1 MDFKT
6 KNSSEKTIVKFT
18 LIFIFLFFI
27 LSSFGQNIAEQIKPI
42 KTIAEANN
50 FIEAHQNLR
59 SEIWKVNPELENSE
73 IDKIFEK
80 KNIGE
85 IFSDNENTYKII
97 SSKMVKAY
105 RVSYIYLDGSKISL
119 KKINA
124 IRKIIIKKY
133 KSGISFSDLAN
144 EYTMD
149 SCKNG
154 DLGWFT
160 EGMMVK
166 VFEEEIKNH
175 KLNEIFTIDIPENKW
190 YYVTL
195 KTFIEKEIEELAIL
209 KVRNNN

>member
-1 MDFKT
+1 MNFKT
-6 KNSSEKTIVKFT
+6 KNRPEKTILKFT

-27 LSSFGQNIAEQIKPI
+27 LSSFGQNISKQIKPI
-42 KTIAEANN
+42 NTIAEAKN
-50 FIEAHQNLR
+50 FIEVHQNLE
-59 SEIWKVNPELENSE
+59 SEIWNVNPELDNSE
-73 IDKIFEK
+73 IDKIFLGK
-80 KNIGE
+80 KIGE
-85 IFSDNENTYKII
+85 IFSDNENIYKII

-195 KTFIEKEIEELAIL
+195 KTFIEKEIEELTIL